1 MSYYKEH
8 IGKIENFPIEGIT
21 YRDIQPLLANHTVFM
36 DAIKDMGNLIET
48 KPDYWIA
55 LESRGF
61 LFASALS
68 MLFGGGVRLI
78 RKKGK
83 LGNTKLLSVDY
94 GLEYGKDSFEMAYI
108 PTDLSWNGP
117 DPKVVI
123 VDDVFATGGTM
134 KAAEGLCE
142 KIGYHVTDKI
152 CLMDIGIVKNHD
164 VKCLI
169 SYE

>member
-1 MSYYKEH
+1 MNYYKEH
-8 IGKIENFPIEGIT
+8 IGKISNFPIEGIT
-21 YRDIQPLLANHTVFM
+21 YRDIQPLLANPTVFM
-36 DAIKDMGNLIET
+36 DAIKDMGNLLET

-83 LGNTKLLSVDY
+83 LGNNQLMSVDY
-94 GLEYGKDSFEMAYI
+94 GLEYGKDSFEMAYL
-108 PTDLSWNGP
+108 PQFDLG
-117 DPKVVI
+117 KVVI
-123 VDDVFATGGTM
+123 VDDVYATGGTM
-134 KAAEGLCE
+134 SAAEGLV
-142 KIGYHVTDKI
+142 KSHGYELIDKL
-152 CLMDIGIVKNHD
+152 CLMDIGIVKDHD

-169 SYE
+169 TY

>member
-1 MSYYKEH
+1 MNYYKEH

-61 LFASALS
+61 IFASALS

-83 LGNTKLLSVDY
+83 LGNNQLMSVDY
-94 GLEYGKDSFEMAYI
+94 GLEYGKDSFEMAYL
-108 PTDLSWNGP
+108 PQFDLG
-117 DPKVVI
+117 KVVI

-142 KIGYHVTDKI
+142 KLGYEVSDKL
-152 CLMDIGIVKNHD
+152 CLMDIGIVKDHD

>member
-1 MSYYKEH
+1 MEFYKEY

-36 DAIKDMGNLIET
+36 EAIKDMGNLLET

-83 LGNTKLLSVDY
+83 LGNLELCSVDY
-94 GLEYGKDSFEMAYI
+94 GLEYGKDSFEMAHL
-108 PTDLSWNGP
+108 PEFSSGND
-117 DPKVVI
+117 VI
-123 VDDVFATGGTM
+123 VDDVYATCGTM
-134 KAAEGLCE
+134 KAAQGLCE
-142 KIGYHVTDKI
+142 KIGYNVTDKI

-169 SYE
+169 KYDG

>member
-1 MSYYKEH
+1 MDYKEY
-8 IGKIENFPIEGIT
+8 IDKIPNFPIEGIT

-36 DAIKDMGNLIET
+36 DAIKDMGNLLEGKI
-48 KPDYWIA
+48 PDYWVA

-83 LGNTKLLSVDY
+83 LGNNQLMSVDY
-94 GLEYGKDSFEMAYI
+94 GLEYGKDSFEMAYL
-108 PTDLSWNGP
+108 PQFDLG
-117 DPKVVI
+117 KVVI
-123 VDDVFATGGTM
+123 VDDVYATGGTM
-134 KAAEGLCE
+134 KAAQGLCE
-142 KIGYHVTDKI
+142 KIGYNVTDKI

-169 SYE
+169 GY

>member
-1 MSYYKEH
+1 MNYYKEH

-61 LFASALS
+61 IFASALS

-83 LGNTKLLSVDY
+83 LGNNQLMSVDY
-94 GLEYGKDSFEMAYI
+94 GLE
-108 PTDLSWNGP
+108 
-117 DPKVVI
+117 
-123 VDDVFATGGTM
+123 
-134 KAAEGLCE
+134 
-142 KIGYHVTDKI
+142 
-152 CLMDIGIVKNHD
+152 
-164 VKCLI
+164 
-169 SYE
+169 

>member
-1 MSYYKEH
+1 MAVNYKEY
-8 IGKIENFPIEGIT
+8 IGTIQDFPIEGII

-36 DAIKDMGNLIET
+36 DAIKDMGNLLET

-83 LGNTKLLSVDY
+83 LGNSELCSVDY
-94 GLEYGKDSFEMAYI
+94 GLEYGKDSFEMAHL
-108 PTDLSWNGP
+108 PEFTSG
-117 DPKVVI
+117 KVVI
-123 VDDVFATGGTM
+123 VDDVYATGGTM

-142 KIGYHVTDKI
+142 KLGYEVSDKI
-152 CLMDIGIVKNHD
+152 CLMDIGIVKDHD

-169 SYE
+169 TYE

>member
-36 DAIKDMGNLIET
+36 EAIKDMGNLLET

-83 LGNTKLLSVDY
+83 LGNLELCSVDY
-94 GLEYGKDSFEMAYI
+94 GLEYGKDSFEMAHL
-108 PTDLSWNGP
+108 PEFSSGN
-117 DPKVVI
+117 VVI
-123 VDDVFATGGTM
+123 VDDVYATGGTM
-134 KAAEGLCE
+134 KAAQGLCE
-142 KIGYHVTDKI
+142 KIGYNVTDKI

-169 SYE
+169 KYG

>member
-1 MSYYKEH
+1 MNYYKKH

-83 LGNTKLLSVDY
+83 LGNNQLMSVDY
-94 GLEYGKDSFEMAYI
+94 GLEYGKDSFEMAYL
-108 PTDLSWNGP
+108 PQFDLG
-117 DPKVVI
+117 KVVI
-123 VDDVFATGGTM
+123 VDDVYATGGTM

-142 KIGYHVTDKI
+142 KLGYEVSDKL
-152 CLMDIGIVKNHD
+152 CLMDIGIVKDHD
-164 VKCLI
+164 VKCLVT
-169 SYE
+169 Y

>member
-1 MSYYKEH
+1 MNYYKEH
-8 IGKIENFPIEGIT
+8 IGKISNFPIDGIT
-21 YRDIQPLLANHTVFM
+21 YRDIQPLLANPTVFM

-83 LGNTKLLSVDY
+83 LGNNQLMSVDY
-94 GLEYGKDSFEMAYI
+94 GLEYGKDSFEMAYL
-108 PTDLSWNGP
+108 PQFDLG
-117 DPKVVI
+117 KVVI
-123 VDDVFATGGTM
+123 VDDVYATGGTM
-134 KAAEGLCE
+134 QAAQGLCE
-142 KIGYHVTDKI
+142 KLGYEVSDKL
-152 CLMDIGIVKNHD
+152 CLMDIGIVKDHD

-169 SYE
+169 TY

>member
-1 MSYYKEH
+1 MNYYKEH

-83 LGNTKLLSVDY
+83 LGNNQLMSVDY
-94 GLEYGKDSFEMAYI
+94 GLEYGKDSFEMAYL
-108 PTDLSWNGP
+108 PQFDLG
-117 DPKVVI
+117 KVVI

-142 KIGYHVTDKI
+142 KLGYEVSDKL
-152 CLMDIGIVKNHD
+152 CLMDIGIVKDHD

-169 SYE
+169 TY

>member
-1 MSYYKEH
+1 MEFYKEYV
-8 IGKIENFPIEGIT
+8 GKIENFPIEGIT

-36 DAIKDMGNLIET
+36 EAIKDMGNLIET

-83 LGNTKLLSVDY
+83 LGNSELRSVDY
-94 GLEYGKDSFEMAYI
+94 GLEYGKDSFEMAHL
-108 PTDLSWNGP
+108 PEFTSGN
-117 DPKVVI
+117 VVI
-123 VDDVFATGGTM
+123 VDDVYATGGTM
-134 KAAEGLCE
+134 KAAQGLCE
-142 KIGYHVTDKI
+142 KIGYNVTDKI

-169 SYE
+169 GY

>member
-1 MSYYKEH
+1 MEFYKEY

-36 DAIKDMGNLIET
+36 EAIKDMGNLIET

-61 LFASALS
+61 IFASALS

-83 LGNTKLLSVDY
+83 LGNSELHSVDY
-94 GLEYGKDSFEMAYI
+94 GLEYGKDSFEMAHL
-108 PTDLSWNGP
+108 PEFSSGN
-117 DPKVVI
+117 VVI
-123 VDDVFATGGTM
+123 VDDVYATGGTM
-134 KAAEGLCE
+134 KAAQGLCE
-142 KIGYHVTDKI
+142 KIGYVVTDKI

-169 SYE
+169 KYDG

>member
-1 MSYYKEH
+1 MDYYKEH

-83 LGNTKLLSVDY
+83 LGNNQLMSVDY
-94 GLEYGKDSFEMAYI
+94 GLEYGKDSFEMAYL
-108 PTDLSWNGP
+108 PQFDLG
-117 DPKVVI
+117 KVVI
-123 VDDVFATGGTM
+123 VDDVYATGGTM

-142 KIGYHVTDKI
+142 KLGYEVSDKL
-152 CLMDIGIVKNHD
+152 CLMDIGIVKDHD
-164 VKCLI
+164 VKCLVT
-169 SYE
+169 Y

>member
-1 MSYYKEH
+1 MNYYKEH
-8 IGKIENFPIEGIT
+8 IGKISNFPIDGIT
-21 YRDIQPLLANHTVFM
+21 YRDIQPLLANPTVFM
-36 DAIKDMGNLIET
+36 DAIKDMGNLLET

-83 LGNTKLLSVDY
+83 LGNNQLMSVDY
-94 GLEYGKDSFEMAYI
+94 GLEYGKDSFEMAYL
-108 PTDLSWNGP
+108 PQFDLG
-117 DPKVVI
+117 KVVI
-123 VDDVFATGGTM
+123 VDDVYATGGTM

-142 KIGYHVTDKI
+142 KLGYEVSDKL
-152 CLMDIGIVKNHD
+152 CLMDIGIVKDHD

-169 SYE
+169 TY

>member
-1 MSYYKEH
+1 MNYYKKH
-8 IGKIENFPIEGIT
+8 IGKIENFPIDGIT
-21 YRDIQPLLANHTVFM
+21 YRDIQPLLANPTVFM

-83 LGNTKLLSVDY
+83 LGNNQLMSVDY
-94 GLEYGKDSFEMAYI
+94 GLEYGKDSFEMAYL
-108 PTDLSWNGP
+108 PQFDLG
-117 DPKVVI
+117 KVVI
-123 VDDVFATGGTM
+123 VDDVYATGGTM

-142 KIGYHVTDKI
+142 KLGYEVSDKL
-152 CLMDIGIVKNHD
+152 CLMDIGIVKDHD

-169 SYE
+169 TY

>member
-1 MSYYKEH
+1 MNYYKKH

-83 LGNTKLLSVDY
+83 LGNQQLMSVDY
-94 GLEYGKDSFEMAYI
+94 GLEYGKDSFEMAYL
-108 PTDLSWNGP
+108 PSFDLG
-117 DPKVVI
+117 KVVI
-123 VDDVFATGGTM
+123 VDDVYATGGTM
-134 KAAEGLCE
+134 SAAEGLCE
-142 KIGYHVTDKI
+142 KLGYEVSDKL
-152 CLMDIGIVKNHD
+152 CLMDIGIVKDHD

-169 SYE
+169 TY

>member
-1 MSYYKEH
+1 MEYYKEH

-21 YRDIQPLLANHTVFM
+21 YRDIQPLLANHTIFM
-36 DAIKDMGNLIET
+36 DAIKDMGNLLET

-83 LGNTKLLSVDY
+83 LGNNQLMSVDY
-94 GLEYGKDSFEMAYI
+94 GLEYGKDSFEMAYL
-108 PTDLSWNGP
+108 PEFDLG
-117 DPKVVI
+117 KVVI
-123 VDDVFATGGTM
+123 VDDVYATGGTM

-142 KIGYHVTDKI
+142 KLGYEVSDKI
-152 CLMDIGIVKNHD
+152 CLMDIGIVKDHD

-169 SYE
+169 TY

>member
-21 YRDIQPLLANHTVFM
+21 YRDIQPLLANHNVFM

-83 LGNTKLLSVDY
+83 LGNDKLLSVDY
-94 GLEYGKDSFEMAYI
+94 GLEYGKDSFEMAYL
-108 PTDLSWNGP
+108 PQFDLG
-117 DPKVVI
+117 KVVI
-123 VDDVFATGGTM
+123 VDDVYATGGTM

-142 KIGYHVTDKI
+142 KIGYDVTNKL
-152 CLMDIGIVKNHD
+152 CLMDIGIVKDHD

-169 SYE
+169 TY

>member
-1 MSYYKEH
+1 MNYYKEH

-83 LGNTKLLSVDY
+83 LGNNQLMSVDY
-94 GLEYGKDSFEMAYI
+94 GLEYGKDSFEMAYL
-108 PTDLSWNGP
+108 PQFDLG
-117 DPKVVI
+117 KVVI
-123 VDDVFATGGTM
+123 VDDVYATGGTM

-142 KIGYHVTDKI
+142 KLGYEVSDKI
-152 CLMDIGIVKNHD
+152 CLMDIGIVKDHD

-169 SYE
+169 TY

>member
-1 MSYYKEH
+1 MNYYKEH

-83 LGNTKLLSVDY
+83 LGNNQLMSVDY
-94 GLEYGKDSFEMAYI
+94 GLEYGKDSFEMAYL
-108 PTDLSWNGP
+108 PQFDLG
-117 DPKVVI
+117 KVVI
-123 VDDVFATGGTM
+123 VDDVYATGGTM

-142 KIGYHVTDKI
+142 KLGYEVSDKL
-152 CLMDIGIVKNHD
+152 CLMDIGIVKDHD

-169 SYE
+169 TY

>member
-1 MSYYKEH
+1 MEYYKEH
-8 IGKIENFPIEGIT
+8 IGKIENFPIDGIT

-83 LGNTKLLSVDY
+83 LGNNQLMSVDY
-94 GLEYGKDSFEMAYI
+94 GLEYGKDSFEMAYL
-108 PTDLSWNGP
+108 PQFDLG
-117 DPKVVI
+117 KVVI
-123 VDDVFATGGTM
+123 VDDVYATGGTM

-142 KIGYHVTDKI
+142 KLGYEVSDKL
-152 CLMDIGIVKNHD
+152 CLMDIGIVKDHD

-169 SYE
+169 TY

>member
-1 MSYYKEH
+1 MDYKKY
-8 IGKIENFPIEGIT
+8 IGSIRDFPIEGIT
-21 YRDIQPLLANHTVFM
+21 YRDIQPLLANDIVFHS
-36 DAIKDMGNLIET
+36 AIKDMGRLMDEVPN
-48 KPDYWIA
+48 YWVA

-68 MLFGGGVRLI
+68 IEFGGGVRLI

-83 LGNTKLLSVDY
+83 LGNNRLLSVDY
-94 GLEYGKDSFEMAYI
+94 GLEYGKDSFEMAYL
-108 PTDLSWNGP
+108 PEFDLG
-117 DPKVVI
+117 KVVI
-123 VDDVFATGGTM
+123 VDDVYATGGTM

-142 KIGYHVTDKI
+142 KLGYEVSDKL
-152 CLMDIGIVKNHD
+152 CLMDIGIVKDHD

>member
-1 MSYYKEH
+1 MNYYKEH

-48 KPDYWIA
+48 NPDYWIA

-83 LGNTKLLSVDY
+83 LGNNQLMSVDY
-94 GLEYGKDSFEMAYI
+94 GLEYGKDSFEMAYL
-108 PTDLSWNGP
+108 PQFDLG
-117 DPKVVI
+117 KVVI
-123 VDDVFATGGTM
+123 VDDVYATGGTM

-142 KIGYHVTDKI
+142 KLGYEVSDKL
-152 CLMDIGIVKNHD
+152 CLMDIGIVKDHD
-164 VKCLI
+164 VKCLVT
-169 SYE
+169 Y

>member
-1 MSYYKEH
+1 MDYKEY
-8 IGKIENFPIEGIT
+8 IDKIPNFPIEGIT

-36 DAIKDMGNLIET
+36 DAIKDMGNLLET

-83 LGNTKLLSVDY
+83 LGNNQLMSVDY
-94 GLEYGKDSFEMAYI
+94 GLEYGKDSFEMAYL
-108 PTDLSWNGP
+108 PEFDLG
-117 DPKVVI
+117 KVVI
-123 VDDVFATGGTM
+123 VDDVYATGGTM

-142 KIGYHVTDKI
+142 KLGYEVSDKL
-152 CLMDIGIVKNHD
+152 CLMDIGIVKDHD

>member
-1 MSYYKEH
+1 MDYKEY
-8 IGKIENFPIEGIT
+8 IDKIPNFPIEGIT

-36 DAIKDMGNLIET
+36 DAIKDMGNLLET
-48 KPDYWIA
+48 KPDYWIG

-83 LGNTKLLSVDY
+83 LGNNKLMSVDY
-94 GLEYGKDSFEMAYI
+94 GLEYGKDSFEMAYL
-108 PTDLSWNGP
+108 PQFDLG
-117 DPKVVI
+117 KVVI

-142 KIGYHVTDKI
+142 KLGYEVSDKL
-152 CLMDIGIVKNHD
+152 CLMDIGIVKDHD

>member
-1 MSYYKEH
+1 MEFYKEY

-36 DAIKDMGNLIET
+36 EAIKDMGNLIET

-83 LGNTKLLSVDY
+83 LGNSELRSVDY
-94 GLEYGKDSFEMAYI
+94 GLEYGKDSFEMAHL
-108 PTDLSWNGP
+108 PEFTSGN
-117 DPKVVI
+117 VVI
-123 VDDVFATGGTM
+123 VDDVYATGGTM
-134 KAAEGLCE
+134 KAAQGLCE
-142 KIGYHVTDKI
+142 KIGYNVTDKI

-169 SYE
+169 GY

>member
-36 DAIKDMGNLIET
+36 DAIKDMGNLLET

-83 LGNTKLLSVDY
+83 LGNNQLMSVDY
-94 GLEYGKDSFEMAYI
+94 GLEYGKDSFEMAYL
-108 PTDLSWNGP
+108 PQFDLG
-117 DPKVVI
+117 KVVI
-123 VDDVFATGGTM
+123 VDDVYATGGTM

-142 KIGYHVTDKI
+142 KLGYEVSDKL
-152 CLMDIGIVKNHD
+152 CLMDIGIVKDHD
-164 VKCLI
+164 VKCLVT
-169 SYE
+169 Y

>member
-1 MSYYKEH
+1 MNYYKEH
-8 IGKIENFPIEGIT
+8 IDKISNFPVKGIT

-36 DAIKDMGNLIET
+36 DAVKDMGNLLET

-83 LGNTKLLSVDY
+83 LGNSRLMRVDY
-94 GLEYGKDSFEMAYI
+94 GLEYGKDSFEMAYL
-108 PTDLSWNGP
+108 PQFDLG
-117 DPKVVI
+117 KVVI
-123 VDDVFATGGTM
+123 VDDVYATGGTM
-134 KAAEGLCE
+134 KAAQGLV
-142 KIGYHVTDKI
+142 KSHGYELIDKL
-152 CLMDIGIVKNHD
+152 CLMDIGIVKDHD

-169 SYE
+169 TY

>member
-1 MSYYKEH
+1 MNYYKEY
-8 IGKIENFPIEGIT
+8 IGKIDNFPIKGIT

-36 DAIKDMGNLIET
+36 DAIKDMGNLLET

-83 LGNTKLLSVDY
+83 LGNSELRSVDY
-94 GLEYGKDSFEMAYI
+94 GLEYGKDSFEMAHL
-108 PTDLSWNGP
+108 PEFSSGN
-117 DPKVVI
+117 VVI
-123 VDDVFATGGTM
+123 VDDVYATGGTM
-134 KAAEGLCE
+134 KAAQGLCE
-142 KIGYHVTDKI
+142 KIGYNVTDKI

-169 SYE
+169 GY

>member
-1 MSYYKEH
+1 MNYYKEH

-83 LGNTKLLSVDY
+83 LGNNQLMSVDY
-94 GLEYGKDSFEMAYI
+94 GLEYGKDSFEMAYL
-108 PTDLSWNGP
+108 PQFDLG
-117 DPKVVI
+117 KVVI

-142 KIGYHVTDKI
+142 KLGYEVSDKL
-152 CLMDIGIVKNHD
+152 CLMDIGIVKDHD

>member
-1 MSYYKEH
+1 MIDYKEH
-8 IGKIENFPIEGIT
+8 ISKIENFPIEGIT

-36 DAIKDMGNLIET
+36 DVIKDMGNLIET
-48 KPDYWIA
+48 KPHYWIA

-83 LGNTKLLSVDY
+83 LGNDKLLSVDY

-108 PTDLSWNGP
+108 PDDLSWTGS

-123 VDDVFATGGTM
+123 VDDVFAAYGHN
-134 KAAEGLCE
+134 E
-142 KIGYHVTDKI
+142 
-152 CLMDIGIVKNHD
+152 
-164 VKCLI
+164 
-169 SYE
+169 

>member
-21 YRDIQPLLANHTVFM
+21 YRDIQPLLANHNVFM

-83 LGNTKLLSVDY
+83 LGNDKLLSVDY
-94 GLEYGKDSFEMAYI
+94 GLEYGKDSFETVSYTHLTL
-108 PTDLSWNGP
+108 PTN
-117 DPKVVI
+117 
-123 VDDVFATGGTM
+123 
-134 KAAEGLCE
+134 
-142 KIGYHVTDKI
+142 
-152 CLMDIGIVKNHD
+152 
-164 VKCLI
+164 
-169 SYE
+169 

>member
-1 MSYYKEH
+1 MNYYKEH
-8 IGKIENFPIEGIT
+8 IGKISNFPIEGIT
-21 YRDIQPLLANHTVFM
+21 YRDIQPLLANPTVFM
-36 DAIKDMGNLIET
+36 DAIKDMGNLLET

-83 LGNTKLLSVDY
+83 LGNNQLMSVDY
-94 GLEYGKDSFEMAYI
+94 GLEYGKDSFEMAYL
-108 PTDLSWNGP
+108 PQFDLG
-117 DPKVVI
+117 KVVI
-123 VDDVFATGGTM
+123 VDDVYATGGTM
-134 KAAEGLCE
+134 KAAEGLCD
-142 KIGYHVTDKI
+142 KIGYHVTDKL
-152 CLMDIGIVKNHD
+152 CLMDIGIVKDHD

-169 SYE
+169 TY

>member
-1 MSYYKEH
+1 MDYYKEH

-83 LGNTKLLSVDY
+83 LGNQQLMSVDY
-94 GLEYGKDSFEMAYI
+94 GLEYGKDSFEMAYL
-108 PTDLSWNGP
+108 PQFDLG
-117 DPKVVI
+117 KVVI
-123 VDDVFATGGTM
+123 VDDVYATGGTM

-142 KIGYHVTDKI
+142 KLGYEVSDKL
-152 CLMDIGIVKNHD
+152 CLMDIGIVKDHD
-164 VKCLI
+164 VKCLVT
-169 SYE
+169 Y

>member
-1 MSYYKEH
+1 MNYYKKH
-8 IGKIENFPIEGIT
+8 IDKIENFPIEGIT

-36 DAIKDMGNLIET
+36 DASKDMGNLIET

-83 LGNTKLLSVDY
+83 LGNNQLMSVDY
-94 GLEYGKDSFEMAYI
+94 GLEYGKDSFEMEYL
-108 PTDLSWNGP
+108 PSFDLG
-117 DPKVVI
+117 KVVI
-123 VDDVFATGGTM
+123 VDDVYATGGTM
-134 KAAEGLCE
+134 KADEGLCE
-142 KIGYHVTDKI
+142 KLGYEVSDKI
-152 CLMDIGIVKNHD
+152 CLMDIGIVKDHD

-169 SYE
+169 TY

>member
-1 MSYYKEH
+1 MDYYKEH

-36 DAIKDMGNLIET
+36 DAIKDMGILLET
-48 KPDYWIA
+48 KPDYCIA

-61 LFASALS
+61 LFAAALS

-83 LGNTKLLSVDY
+83 LGNQQLMSVDY
-94 GLEYGKDSFEMAYI
+94 GLEYGKDSFEMAYL
-108 PTDLSWNGP
+108 PSFDLG
-117 DPKVVI
+117 KVVI
-123 VDDVFATGGTM
+123 VDDVYATGGTM
-134 KAAEGLCE
+134 SAAEGLCE
-142 KIGYHVTDKI
+142 KLGYEVSDKL
-152 CLMDIGIVKNHD
+152 CLMDIGIVKDHD

-169 SYE
+169 TY

>member
-1 MSYYKEH
+1 MNYYKEH
-8 IGKIENFPIEGIT
+8 IGKISNFPIEGIT
-21 YRDIQPLLANHTVFM
+21 YRDIQPLLANPTVFM
-36 DAIKDMGNLIET
+36 DAIKDMGNLLET

-83 LGNTKLLSVDY
+83 LGNNQLMSVDY
-94 GLEYGKDSFEMAYI
+94 GLEYGKDSFEMAYL
-108 PTDLSWNGP
+108 PQFDLG
-117 DPKVVI
+117 KVVI
-123 VDDVFATGGTM
+123 VDDVYATGGTM

-142 KIGYHVTDKI
+142 KLGYEVSDKI
-152 CLMDIGIVKNHD
+152 CLMDIGIVKDHD

-169 SYE
+169 TYE

>member
-1 MSYYKEH
+1 MDYYKEH
-8 IGKIENFPIEGIT
+8 IDKISNFPIEGIT

-83 LGNTKLLSVDY
+83 LGNNQLMSVDY
-94 GLEYGKDSFEMAYI
+94 GLEYGKDSFEMAYL
-108 PTDLSWNGP
+108 PQFDLG
-117 DPKVVI
+117 KVVI

-142 KIGYHVTDKI
+142 KLGYEVSDKL
-152 CLMDIGIVKNHD
+152 CLMDIGIVKDHD